1 MEVERHG
8 GKRSID
14 HYVLGK
20 TLGIG
25 SFGESCSK
33 VVCSKLVRSKSSPPL
48 TIMFSVRPWA
58 LAPSVSQCVC
68 VRAHVSVCAA

>member
-25 SFGESCSK
+25 SFGES
-33 VVCSKLVRSKSSPPL
+33 VCLCARACVRVRSVAC
-48 TIMFSVRPWA
+48 TTVRSA
-58 LAPSVSQCVC
+58 Q
-68 VRAHVSVCAA
+68 